1 MKRFLTALFI
11 LCACSFSVNTT
22 AQELPL
28 FVTCLADT
36 DKPLE
41 QEFCTLI
48 SGAVEVYPGT
58 RMADATDRAVVF
70 MAVIPLEVAECTD
83 ALAYSVAVTYGGSDQ
98 GAPKFYVYSAADVV
112 PRNDL
117 VKRAVLVVAHANAV
131 VREWMEKNFPGA
143 GETTTPYRLEASPP

>member
-1 MKRFLTALFI
+1 MRKSLCVLFI
-11 LCACSFSVNTT
+11 LCACSFSVNIT

-112 PRNDL
+112 SRSDL
-117 VKRAVLVVAHANAV
+117 VKRAVLVIAHANAV
-131 VREWMEKNFPGA
+131 VREWMAKNFPGA
-143 GETTTPYRLEASPP
+143 EETTAPYRLEASPP

>member
-1 MKRFLTALFI
+1 MGKVI
-11 LCACSFSVNTT
+11 LIAILLCSVPLLCT

-28 FVTCLADT
+28 FVTCLAD
-36 DKPLE
+36 DDQPLE

-48 SGAVEVYPGT
+48 PVAVEVYPGT

-70 MAVIPLEVAECTD
+70 MAVIPLEVPECTD

-112 PRNDL
+112 PRGDL
-117 VKRAVLVVAHANAV
+117 VKRAVMVIAHANIV
-131 VREWMEKNFPGA
+131 VREWMSKNFPGA
-143 GETTTPYRLEASPP
+143 DAEETTTPYRLEASPP